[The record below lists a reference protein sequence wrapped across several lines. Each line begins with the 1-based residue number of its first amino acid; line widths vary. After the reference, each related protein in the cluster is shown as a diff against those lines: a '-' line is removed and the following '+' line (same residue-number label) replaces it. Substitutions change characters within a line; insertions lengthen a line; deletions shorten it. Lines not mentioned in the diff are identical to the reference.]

1 MTNDAVRRE
10 SVIKDV
16 IAIFID
22 VIGFLTEDEKKMV
35 NENTHIIK
43 DFNVDGDDA
52 TEVDMALEKHFSVKI
67 STEDWGQAARI
78 HEIADVIIKHL
89 DKKATQ

>member
-1 MTNDAVRRE
+1 MTNGELRRE

-22 VIGFLTEDEKKMV
+22 VISFLTDDEKKMV

-67 STEDWGQAARI
+67 SIEDWGKAVLI
-78 HEIADVIIKHL
+78 HEIADVIIKKM
-89 DKKATQ
+89 DEKP

>member
-1 MTNDAVRRE
+1 MTNNELRRE

-16 IAIFID
+16 ITIFID
-22 VIGFLTEDEKKMV
+22 VIGFLTGDEKKMV
-35 NENTHIIK
+35 DKNTHIIK

-67 STEDWGQAARI
+67 SIEDWGQAVLV
-78 HEIADVIIKHL
+78 HEIADVIIKKM
-89 DKKATQ
+89 DENP

>member
-1 MTNDAVRRE
+1 MTNDELRRE

-22 VIGFLTEDEKKMV
+22 VIGFLSDDEKKMV
-35 NENTHIIK
+35 NEGTHIIK

-52 TEVDMALEKHFSVKI
+52 TEVDMALEKHFSVKPTPDEW
-67 STEDWGQAARI
+67 SKANLMY
-78 HEIADVIIKHL
+78 EIADLIIKHL
-89 DKKATQ
+89 DEKP

>member
-1 MTNDAVRRE
+1 MTNDELRRE

-16 IAIFID
+16 ITIFID
-22 VIGFLTEDEKKMV
+22 VIGFLTDDEKKMV

-52 TEVDMALEKHFSVKI
+52 TEVDMALEKHFSVKPTPEEW
-67 STEDWGQAARI
+67 SKVDLM
-78 HEIADVIIKHL
+78 HEIADLIIQHL
-89 DKKATQ
+89 NKKP

>member
-1 MTNDAVRRE
+1 MTNDELRRE
-10 SVIKDV
+10 LIIKDV

-22 VIGFLTEDEKKMV
+22 VIGFLSDDEKKMV

-52 TEVDMALEKHFSVKI
+52 TEVDLALERHFSVKPTPDEW
-67 STEDWGQAARI
+67 SKANLMY
-78 HEIADVIIKHL
+78 EIADLIIKHL
-89 DKKATQ
+89 DEKP

>member
-1 MTNDAVRRE
+1 MTNDKLRRE

-22 VIGFLTEDEKKMV
+22 VIGFLTDDEKKMV

-52 TEVDMALEKHFSVKI
+52 TEVGMAIEKHFSVKP
-67 STEDWGQAARI
+67 TLEEWGQVALM
-78 HEIADVIIKHL
+78 HEIADLIIKHL
-89 DKKATQ
+89 DEKP

>member
-1 MTNDAVRRE
+1 MTNDELRRK

-22 VIGFLTEDEKKMV
+22 VIGFLNDDEKKMV

-43 DFNVDGDDA
+43 DFNIDGDDA
-52 TEVDMALEKHFSVKI
+52 TEVDMALEKYFSVKLSI
-67 STEDWGQAARI
+67 EDWGQAVLI
-78 HEIADVIIKHL
+78 HEIADVIIKKM
-89 DKKATQ
+89 DEKP

>member
-1 MTNDAVRRE
+1 MTNDKLRRE

-22 VIGFLTEDEKKMV
+22 VIGFLSDDEKKMV
-35 NENTHIIK
+35 NESTHIIK

-52 TEVDMALEKHFSVKI
+52 TEVDMALEKHFSVKPTPDEW
-67 STEDWGQAARI
+67 SKANLMY
-78 HEIADVIIKHL
+78 EIADLIIKHL
-89 DKKATQ
+89 NEKP